1 VVAHELAHVHYRD
14 VPTAC
19 CGSALVA
26 PAGMFAVAQMTRRLA
41 GGRDAALVPALA
53 LSLAIIVPVITAI
66 SNQLSREVEARA
78 DSYALELT
86 GEPQAFI
93 AFDRRIACAQRLGP
107 RIRPAGAPR
116 WLATHRHRSSGSAW
130 ASPNSVEAG
139 LVK

>member
-1 VVAHELAHVHYRD
+1 
-14 VPTAC
+14 
-19 CGSALVA
+19 
-26 PAGMFAVAQMTRRLA
+26 MFAVAQMTRRLA

-93 AFDRRIACAQRLGP
+93 AFERRIAVRNVSDP
-107 RIRPAGAPR
+107 DPAGWRTAL
-116 WLATHRHRSSGSAW
+116 LATHPPTIERILGVAYQRDARPEARFPAGSPEGNRGAR
-130 ASPNSVEAG
+130 PR
-139 LVK
+139 K